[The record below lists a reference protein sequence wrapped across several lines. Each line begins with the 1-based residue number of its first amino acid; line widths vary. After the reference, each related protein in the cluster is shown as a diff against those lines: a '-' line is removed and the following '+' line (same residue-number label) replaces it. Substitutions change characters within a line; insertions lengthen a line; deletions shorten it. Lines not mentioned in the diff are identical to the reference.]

1 MSAHSYTAPAP
12 WRTVTALALLMLA
25 VVIIGQV
32 LNIVLVSS
40 LQHANAQTR
49 LYDELRLSLSE
60 GSAPLAPVDAE
71 GRPVVPGTPLALLTI
86 DSLGIREV
94 VVEGTAAGQ
103 TMLGVGH
110 RRDTPLPGQ
119 PGTSVLMGRSGAYGG
134 VFRNL
139 DKLAPGSR
147 FNVVTGQGTAEY
159 EVIGLRRAGDI
170 APPAL
175 AADEGR
181 LTLTTAAGVPYLP
194 DDVLRAD
201 AKLVSKPFARA
212 GQAFA
217 PGSLPEAERALG
229 QDTGN
234 LSTTALTLQ
243 LLILSV
249 AAGLWAWFRWGKRE
263 AWLVFL
269 PVLAA
274 VSVAAGTQFNYL
286 LPNLL

>member
-1 MSAHSYTAPAP
+1 MSGQSRQQPAQ
-12 WRTVTALALLMLA
+12 WRTVTALALLMFA
-25 VVIIGQV
+25 VVILGQV

-40 LQHANAQTR
+40 LQHANTQAR
-49 LYDELRLSLSE
+49 LYDDLRLSLSE
-60 GSAPLAPVDAE
+60 GSAPLAPLAAD
-71 GRPVVPGTPLALLTI
+71 GRPVAPGTPLALLSI
-86 DSLGIREV
+86 GSLGIREV

-139 DKLAPGSR
+139 DKLVPGTR
-147 FNVVTGQGTAEY
+147 FSVVTGQGSADY
-159 EVIGLRRAGDI
+159 EVIGLRRAGDV
-170 APPAL
+170 APPAP
-175 AADEGR
+175 AGDEGR

-212 GQAFA
+212 GQAFV

-234 LSTTALTLQ
+234 LATTVLALQ
-243 LLILSV
+243 LLILAV
-249 AAGLWAWFRWGKRE
+249 AGGLWAWFRWGKRE